1 MNFKSTP
8 DGFLAFLIRKL
19 LITTGVDSPRLKIL
33 IERYIRLNQSTN
45 EYKKHHGRVNIYNE
59 IFKKGKMSIKGFF
72 RTLVILRYSK
82 VKITITVTNHLGREI
97 TVVDEIMLPEKGF
110 EEDGEDE
117 TDSEPTAKPRP
128 SHLDLVDEDGKMI
141 YGR

>member
-1 MNFKSTP
+1 MDYKSTP

-19 LITTGVDSPRLKIL
+19 LITTGVDSARLKVL
-33 IERYIRLNQSTN
+33 IERYIRLNQATN

-82 VKITITVTNHLGREI
+82 VRITITVTNHLGREI

-110 EEDGEDE
+110 EEDG
-117 TDSEPTAKPRP
+117 DSEEDHAAE
-128 SHLDLVDEDGKMI
+128 SEDGGKPI
-141 YGR
+141 YRP